1 MFDLPYNVALA
12 GAVIFLRISGILFTL
27 PIIGDEPT
35 PVRVRILLAVAL
47 AFVIYPVIMPQWFG
61 EGMPDSLMG
70 LLLLIVKELLVGLVI
85 GFVSRLFFDGIIMA
99 ASIVGYQMG
108 FGTANLLVPDAN
120 IQMNSFTALH
130 RIVLM
135 LVFLSLNLHH
145 NYIEAIITSFRYI
158 PCGLA
163 SSKGE
168 LGTLLIDV
176 TTSVF
181 SVSVQ
186 LSSPVLVALMF
197 TMAALGLVART
208 VPQINIFTMS
218 FPTSFFIGLL
228 IYVASLPYFP
238 QMIRLKFGENY
249 SQILQSLRWLSP

>member
-1 MFDLPYNVALA
+1 MFNLPYDAALA
-12 GAVIFLRISGILFTL
+12 GVIIFLRISGIFFTL
-27 PIIGDEPT
+27 PVIGDEPT
-35 PVRVRILLAVAL
+35 PVRARILLAASL
-47 AFVIYPVIMPQWFG
+47 AFIIYPIIMPQWITEIPSNF
-61 EGMPDSLMG
+61 LTLG
-70 LLLLIVKELLVGLVI
+70 LVLFKELLVGLVI
-85 GFVSRLFFDGIIMA
+85 GFISRLFFDGIIMA

-135 LVFLSLNLHH
+135 LVFLSLDLHH
-145 NYIEAIITSFRYI
+145 MYIEAMVYSFKAI

-163 SSKGE
+163 VNHVSIGN
-168 LGTLLIDV
+168 LMIQA
-176 TTSVF
+176 TTAVF
-181 SVSVQ
+181 IVAVQ

-197 TMAALGLVART
+197 TMAALGLIART

-238 QMIRLKFGENY
+238 QMIRLKFEENY
-249 SQILQSLRWLSP
+249 SQIMSSLSWLSP